1 MLAFESLTPQEL
13 LKEVAEYIDMEA
25 LRRST
30 EVKILDRKSRL
41 TRAEKEKRARAES
54 ADNALRSI
62 ALELK
67 GAAIIP
73 AGSILRGSF
82 KHRYTETYTPDAVLT
97 SWQHESAINTA
108 ANVSRPWTDTATA
121 TTRNEGN
128 LPAQREPKLTGNQ
141 WYLLQTYEDYRDFEP
156 VKYRSEGFA
165 RITFNVEKHTA
176 HGTLFNPTATL
187 NNDEPTYSDET
198 QPLTWEQAEEII
210 NRTA

>member
-13 LKEVAEYIDMEA
+13 LKEVAEFIDMEA

-54 ADNALRSI
+54 ADNALHSI

-82 KHRYTETYTPDAVLT
+82 KRRYTETYTP
-97 SWQHESAINTA
+97 E
-108 ANVSRPWTDTATA
+108 
-121 TTRNEGN
+121 
-128 LPAQREPKLTGNQ
+128 PAQPEPSFAEKTEREALDAGKR
-141 WYLLQTYEDYRDFEP
+141 WYLYHTSGEYRDFEP
-156 VKYRSEGFA
+156 TKNLTEEGFA
-165 RITFNVEKHTA
+165 RITFNVAEHTA
-176 HGTLFNPTATL
+176 YATL
-187 NNDEPTYSDET
+187 ANPKATLENDEPTYSDESKA
-198 QPLTWEQAEEII
+198 LTWEQAEELI
-210 NRTA
+210 NRTNSDR